1 MAEDESALV
10 KMETRALDSILK
22 DWDISFG
29 INGDILTNILRFSVA
44 INSDIPIRFYE
55 DKIFSNFKSPD
66 NILYTQ
72 ITIQSNDVSDY
83 KPGLGDTG
91 KTGKLNITYP
101 MSKQEYH
108 DHLDDLKANA
118 IKGIEGIDDIE
129 DMGALS
135 MEGIESDISDIN
147 PEETYEEYLLRHN
160 ATTMEENKNIIKDI
174 DNRPCKLILFDA
186 RKVFK
191 DLERLVDK
199 DDRVVVRID
208 TINKEKIGKRIEFH
222 AKGTIIHA
230 ALIEPDQSLLKMLDS
245 LPKII
250 GRVRN
255 DPKIK
260 KAIILLEVG
269 TFARMC
275 FKVTTSIKTGM
286 RDIDQRVLL
295 TVNKERVL
303 VLSGDKDKGVLF
315 EIVKDPYANTITLKD
330 REIRDKQ
337 KERVSKLRK
346 LYDPNGKYANNKED
360 DNKHI
365 DDLVGKGINMCL
377 SLDVDEP
384 QRSYVNMEYILPYL
398 LTRSISYIT
407 MEIRTDKPIVLDRMA
422 WNGINIMMTIAP
434 RNEEEND

>member
-29 INGDILTNILRFSVA
+29 INGEILTNILRFSVA

-174 DNRPCKLILFDA
+174 DNKPCKLILFDG
-186 RKVFK
+186 KVYK

-199 DDRVVVRID
+199 DDMVVVRID

-222 AKGTIIHA
+222 VKGSIIHA
-230 ALIEPDQSLLKMLDS
+230 TLIEPSQSLLKMLDS

-260 KAIILLEVG
+260 KAVILLEAG

-286 RDIDQRVLL
+286 RDIDSRVLL

-315 EIVKDPYANTITLKD
+315 EMVKDPRADTITLKD

-337 KERVSKLRK
+337 KERVSELRK
-346 LYDPNGKYANNKED
+346 LYDPNGKYTNNKD
-360 DNKHI
+360 DKDT

-377 SLDVDEP
+377 SLEADEP
-384 QRSYVNMEYILPYL
+384 QRVYIGMEFILPYL
-398 LTRSISYIT
+398 LTKSVSYIT
-407 MEIRTDKPIVLDRMA
+407 MEIRTDRPIVLDRMA
-422 WNGINIMMTIAP
+422 WNGVNIMMTIAP
-434 RNEEEND
+434 RIEDEND